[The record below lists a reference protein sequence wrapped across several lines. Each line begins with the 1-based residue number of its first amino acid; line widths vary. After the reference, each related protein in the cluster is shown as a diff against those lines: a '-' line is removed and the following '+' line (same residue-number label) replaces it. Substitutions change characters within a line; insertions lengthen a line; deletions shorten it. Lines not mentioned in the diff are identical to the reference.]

1 MFRPQGKAKRLLLC
15 DFVTL
20 CITTRDKLL
29 KVKNQSSNLESI
41 LEERSHN
48 TNALWARN
56 ERNSA
61 ISRRLKHHLQGKY
74 GS

>member
-1 MFRPQGKAKRLLLC
+1 M
-15 DFVTL
+15 TL
-20 CITTRDKLL
+20 CTTSRDKLL

-48 TNALWARN
+48 TNALWAKN

-61 ISRRLKHHLQGKY
+61 ISQRSKHHLPCKVADCVY
-74 GS
+74 DFSLFKIDR